1 MLKKC
6 IIVLTKW
13 FISKPKTNMVAY
25 IPKSLI
31 DKIEEL
37 KDLWKFDEAMRIT
50 NWLLV
55 NDPND
60 EDALLQI
67 ADIQYRKGEINKAW
81 KAIDFLNSKKN
92 NEDPLGLYI
101 KGILEMEKNNRK
113 EARSYLQKALVL
125 TNAENHEI
133 IRCYGLCEYWYWNRE
148 KWISFLED
156 SFSLHNKDT
165 EVIYNLIEI
174 YILEHKYQRAKNMIK
189 HYHKNYN
196 ELVTVDKDISYYDSK
211 IDLFEEFV
219 KLQTV

>member
-1 MLKKC
+1 
-6 IIVLTKW
+6 
-13 FISKPKTNMVAY
+13 MVAY
-25 IPKSLI
+25 IPESLI

-37 KDLWKFDEAMRIT
+37 KDLGKFDEAMRIT
-50 NWLLV
+50 NGLLV

-67 ADIQYRKGEINKAW
+67 ADIQYRKGEINKAG

-133 IRCYGLCEYWYWNRE
+133 IRCYGLCEYWYGNRE
-148 KWISFLED
+148 KGISFLED